1 MEKNILNEIK
11 RAREIMGLSSLLNE
25 GVPIKLLTTFEK
37 ELVTLA
43 KTEKDVI
50 KGVLKGLES
59 NEIDDALKAI
69 DDFESVSTRGLTP
82 TDDEIKAFNTAVETI
97 TNNLD
102 VPKYAQVLKKNDVLG
117 VASSY
122 QKLVQKAN
130 KGDMGITTFEQQVD
144 NLLSDRLDQIENPT
158 LRKELQKLYKKPPT
172 GISSEQ
178 EIIDSVIR
186 KLETGEDTRGLFD
199 KDKFLGVIPRQKF
212 AEDLSKL
219 RSEARKL
226 VGKMDKAQMIEELEQ
241 QASGVLRAIEKR
253 SKTIAPEKFNLI
265 QKFLKNPLKYGFSAT
280 ILLALAW
287 LIMCSLGEKT
297 VTYCAVT
304 AGGEQIQGGGEAIK
318 DLKKDKSSSGTP
330 SDGGTSTPSFT
341 IDMSQ
346 YK

>member
-69 DDFESVSTRGLTP
+69 DDFESLSTRGLSP

-102 VPKYAQVLKKNDVLG
+102 VPKYAQILKKNDVLG

-158 LRKELQKLYKKPPT
+158 LRKELQKLYKKTPT

-178 EIIDSVIR
+178 DIIDDVIR
-186 KLETGEDTRGLFD
+186 KLETGEDTRGLFE
-199 KDKFLGVIPRQKF
+199 KGKFLGVFEKQKF

-219 RSEARKL
+219 RIEARKL

-253 SKTIAPEKFNLI
+253 SKTIAPEKLNLI
-265 QKFLKNPLKYGFSAT
+265 QKFLKKPVRNIAIG
-280 ILLALAW
+280 LALIW
-287 LIMCSLGEKT
+287 LIGCIYGDKT
-297 VTYCAVT
+297 LAYCAVIT
-304 AGGEQIQGGGEAIK
+304 GGEQIQGAGEAIK
-318 DLKKDKSSSGTP
+318 DLKKNKSSSGTP

>member
-25 GVPIKLLTTFEK
+25 GVPIKLLTPFEK

-69 DDFESVSTRGLTP
+69 DDFESLSTRGLSP

-102 VPKYAQVLKKNDVLG
+102 VPRYAQVLKKNDVLG

-130 KGDMGITTFEQQVD
+130 EGDMGITTFEQQVD

-158 LRKELQKLYKKPPT
+158 LRKELQKLYKKTPT

-178 EIIDSVIR
+178 EIIDDVIR
-186 KLETGEDTRGLFD
+186 KLETGEDTRGLFE
-199 KDKFLGVIPRQKF
+199 KGKFLGVFEKQKF

-219 RSEARKL
+219 RNEARKL

-253 SKTIAPEKFNLI
+253 SKTIAPEKLNLI
-265 QKFLKNPLKYGFSAT
+265 QKFLKKPVRNISIG
-280 ILLALAW
+280 LALIW
-287 LIMCSLGEKT
+287 LIGCIYGDKTLG
-297 VTYCAVT
+297 YCAVMT
-304 AGGEQIQGGGEAIK
+304 AGEQIKGGGEALK

-330 SDGGTSTPSFT
+330 SETNKKQTLSADDLPLPGGN
-341 IDMSQ
+341 
-346 YK
+346 